1 MSVGVAWTTLG
12 FDAQAV
18 ILKLVKTP
26 RAQRVEA
33 ARQELE
39 DAKKAAKR
47 LFAAHH
53 PDTGGDP
60 EKFKRIAEALRTIE
74 TETEEFARKMIAV
87 QASDEERAS
96 KRPFIRL
103 EDK

>member
-1 MSVGVAWTTLG
+1 MSVGVAWTILG

-26 RAQRVEA
+26 RAHRVEA

-39 DAKKAAKR
+39 DARKAAKK
-47 LFAAHH
+47 LMALHH
-53 PDTGGDP
+53 PDRGGDP
-60 EKFKRIAEALRTIE
+60 EKFRRVAEALQAIE
-74 TETEEFARKMIAV
+74 TETEEFARKMVEV

-96 KRPFIRL
+96 KRPFIKL
-103 EDK
+103 V